1 MRRFY
6 LLWAPFCS
14 IWGYLFATFPT
25 STVERMTGKV
35 AGLFL
40 VCTLTFGLL
49 IFGALLL
56 SSAPPASARL
66 HIDLKPWDEPLGV
79 FQFVFVT
86 FMLVGLWSLALSFA
100 LPSARNDLGQFI
112 LALSGGGFVGA
123 LLASAVYRRAK
134 RARS

>member
-35 AGLFL
+35 AGLF
-40 VCTLTFGLL
+40 
-49 IFGALLL
+49 
-56 SSAPPASARL
+56 
-66 HIDLKPWDEPLGV
+66 
-79 FQFVFVT
+79 
-86 FMLVGLWSLALSFA
+86 LWSLALSFA